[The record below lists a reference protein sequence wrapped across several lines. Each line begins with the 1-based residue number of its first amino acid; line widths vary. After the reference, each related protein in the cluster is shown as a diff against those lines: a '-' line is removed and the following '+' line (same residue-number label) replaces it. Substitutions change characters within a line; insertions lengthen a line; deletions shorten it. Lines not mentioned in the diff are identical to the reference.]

1 MEWLLDDELTG
12 WVLLDQVDG
21 VVECLLLVGVDDPF
35 GEVEEALHWVVR
47 STVTVTVTGPA
58 QVEEATLL
66 PVQPVAPVVVAVFQE
81 APTESWSWPL
91 PRFSTSC
98 SAARGAAA
106 TKPKREERS
115 TVDRM
120 AM

>member
-1 MEWLLDDELTG
+1 MLKDELAG

-21 VVECLLLVGVDDPF
+21 VVERLLLVEVDVSF

-58 QVEEATLL
+58 QVDAATLL
-66 PVQPVAPVVVAVFQE
+66 SVQPVAPVVVAVCQE

-91 PRFSTSC
+91 PRFSTPC
-98 SAARGAAA
+98 SAPCGAAA
-106 TKPKREERS
+106 AKPKREERS